1 MNRLTKQD
9 AYWMGEEFWTSAEE
23 PDDDEIDKVYM
34 RLKAYEDTGLTPEEV
49 EELHNFEKTNSYR
62 LLKKLNAEER
72 KNGWISVEEQLP
84 EDDVMV
90 LVTVSGI
97 YNALTFVDAI
107 QIGAHDREG
116 WFIDGYEKWDNPN
129 VTVWMP
135 LPEPYTP
142 APEQN
147 KPSGWQ
153 EQMMGAFLGDSR
165 L

>member
-34 RLKAYEDTGLTPEEV
+34 RLKAYEDTGLMPEEV
-49 EELHNFEKTNSYR
+49 EKMRDEHRWIPVT
-62 LLKKLNAEER
+62 ER
-72 KNGWISVEEQLP
+72 LP
-84 EDDVMV
+84 EDDDMRFYMCIVQNHEDDTPMFCQYHETYGFGFWTDV
-90 LVTVSGI
+90 YDSVSLGFLDTEFS
-97 YNALTFVDAI
+97 NMNEL
-107 QIGAHDREG
+107 
-116 WFIDGYEKWDNPN
+116 GYEEVIAWQ
-129 VTVWMP
+129 P
-135 LPEPYTP
+135 LPEPYIP
-142 APEQN
+142 APEQD

>member
-49 EELHNFEKTNSYR
+49 EKMRDGHR
-62 LLKKLNAEER
+62 
-72 KNGWISVEEQLP
+72 WIPVTEQ
-84 EDDVMV
+84 
-90 LVTVSGI
+90 
-97 YNALTFVDAI
+97 
-107 QIGAHDREG
+107 
-116 WFIDGYEKWDNPN
+116 DN
-129 VTVWMP
+129 
-135 LPEPYTP
+135 
-142 APEQN
+142 
-147 KPSGWQ
+147 PSGWQ

>member
-72 KNGWISVEEQLP
+72 KNRWISVEEQLP
-84 EDDVMV
+84 ETRADC
-90 LVTVSGI
+90 LVTVQYTGFMGMHGKWIKTGHLESDGKWWG
-97 YNALTFVDAI
+97 DC
-107 QIGAHDREG
+107 IGGRVIA
-116 WFIDGYEKWDNPN
+116 WQ
-129 VTVWMP
+129 P
-135 LPEPYTP
+135 LPEPFVLYIDT
-142 APEQN
+142 EE
-147 KPSGWQ
+147 G
-153 EQMMGAFLGDSR
+153 
-165 L
+165 

>member
-49 EELHNFEKTNSYR
+49 EKMRDGHRWIPVTEK
-62 LLKKLNAEER
+62 
-72 KNGWISVEEQLP
+72 
-84 EDDVMV
+84 D
-90 LVTVSGI
+90 
-97 YNALTFVDAI
+97 
-107 QIGAHDREG
+107 
-116 WFIDGYEKWDNPN
+116 
-129 VTVWMP
+129 
-135 LPEPYTP
+135 
-142 APEQN
+142 